1 MCGAGGAV
9 GGLEP
14 RQHGR
19 RVLRVHG
26 AGAAGAQGVGEDAV
40 EGAVVAGARRG
51 AGELDATAEL
61 PGQLLR
67 LTPEAGSVR
76 QRARAQRRLLGVL
89 AVTAPGT
96 GGARDVETRSLEGGQ
111 ARHRQLRL
119 DAARMSEHQAAR
131 TSVKE
136 GSATDALS
144 ATRRHDRR
152 GRRARAGVSR
162 AHAARALGGYGAV
175 SEAVLSRV
183 TAAAEELGYRA
194 NSLAKSVSTGRSQ
207 SVGVVVGDIENPFF
221 ALSVRGIS
229 DTLRRAGYDVTL
241 MNTGESLELEV
252 DAVRALDAKRVDG
265 FLVAP
270 VLAPEGG
277 HLRSLVDAGRPLVL
291 FDRDIPEIPA
301 PSVVVDVRAA
311 AHQLVDDLVADGHRR
326 IGFVSTLS
334 SSPAL
339 WQQDPQVAHT
349 PVGRRLL
356 GLGEAMSGHD
366 IA

>member
-1 MCGAGGAV
+1 M
-9 GGLEP
+9 
-14 RQHGR
+14 RS
-19 RVLRVHG
+19 
-26 AGAAGAQGVGEDAV
+26 
-40 EGAVVAGARRG
+40 ARRDVTI
-51 AGELDATAEL
+51 GEVA
-61 PGQLLR
+61 
-67 LTPEAGSVR
+67 
-76 QRARAQRRLLGVL
+76 
-89 AVTAPGT
+89 
-96 GGARDVETRSLEGGQ
+96 
-111 ARHRQLRL
+111 
-119 DAARMSEHQAAR
+119 
-131 TSVKE
+131 
-136 GSATDALS
+136 
-144 ATRRHDRR
+144 
-152 GRRARAGVSR
+152 ARAGVSR

-183 TAAAEELGYRA
+183 TVAAEELGYRA

-229 DTLRRAGYDVTL
+229 DTLRRAGYDVIL

-366 IA
+366 LPLRPEDVRMGARSAEDIRRHTRELVTGEDPVTALLASDAVVAVSALEELRALGLDVPVDISVAVFDDPPWARLVSPPLTVVSQPVLEIGVAAAELLIEAMAGRTPAEVPALSAHLVRRGSTGPVPKTR